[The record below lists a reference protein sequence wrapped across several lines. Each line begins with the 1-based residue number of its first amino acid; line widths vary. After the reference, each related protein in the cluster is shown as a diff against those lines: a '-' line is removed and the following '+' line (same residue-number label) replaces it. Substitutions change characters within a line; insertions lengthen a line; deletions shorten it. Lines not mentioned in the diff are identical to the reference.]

1 MILHMKY
8 AAKRI
13 GQMDDSE
20 INLWAKSLLLK
31 IHVITGWT
39 IPENELLIILV
50 DQFKKKLSESYHD
63 MNPEE
68 IEYAFRQYGTAVK
81 DWGKAM
87 NLSLMDQVLPQYLA
101 ERKRI
106 SHEIEERAK
115 PVVPPRIL
123 SDDELLNIQRGD
135 IEAYYQR
142 LRRGWIPTM
151 PIPHYFTLVLQGDKL
166 LGENETVAQFF
177 TMRLNSGSQAIYILE
192 TKENNNDQ
200 SE

>member
-1 MILHMKY
+1 M
-8 AAKRI
+8 
-13 GQMDDSE
+13 GEDE
-20 INLWAKSLLLK
+20 ISLWSKSLLLK

-39 IPENELLIILV
+39 IPADELLIILV
-50 DQFKKKLSESYHD
+50 DQFTKKLCESYQD

-68 IEYAFRQYGTAVK
+68 IEYAFRQYGTSVK

-106 SHEIEERAK
+106 SHEIEERVQ
-115 PVVPPRIL
+115 PIEPLRLL
-123 SDDELLNIQRGD
+123 SDEELLNIQRGD

-142 LRRGWIPTM
+142 LRNGWIPTM
-151 PIPHYFTLVLQGDKL
+151 PIPHYFTLVLQGDNL
-166 LGENETVAQFF
+166 LGQNETVAQFF

-192 TKENNNDQ
+192 PK
-200 SE
+200 